1 MKTFSPSSYHKLRT
15 LRLAAV
21 SAFVIG
27 ATTVGVEAYAGTATS
42 NLSVGATVATNC
54 TITTT
59 AVTFGSYDPVSANA
73 AADLD
78 AAGAVNVNC
87 TSGSAATITLGQGSN
102 ADTGSTDAAP
112 VRRMKDAGT
121 DYLTYQLYS
130 DSGRSAVW
138 ENVTGVSHTGT
149 GAAVAVSVY
158 GRVTSAQNVPAGT
171 YADTVV
177 ATVTF

>member
-1 MKTFSPSSYHKLRT
+1 MKTFSSSTHHKLRT
-15 LRLAAV
+15 LRLAAL
-21 SAFVIG
+21 SAFAIG
-27 ATTVGVEAYAGTATS
+27 ATTVGIDAYAGTATS
-42 NLSVGATVATNC
+42 NLSVGATVAANC
-54 TITTT
+54 SITTT
-59 AVTFGSYDPVSANA
+59 AVSFGSYDPVSANA

-78 AAGAVNVNC
+78 ATGAVNVNC

-102 ADTGSTDAAP
+102 ADSGSTDAAP
-112 VRRMKDAGT
+112 VRRMKDGAT
-121 DYLTYQLYS
+121 NYLAYQLYS

-158 GRVTSAQNVPAGT
+158 GRVTAAQNVPAGT

-177 ATVTF
+177 ATVSF